1 METSQIYN
9 TPLKGG
15 ACIWYDSSKIDVD
28 REIEKKDE
36 PQTSWN
42 TAETRKAI
50 NAAAPCIGWK
60 SQSQTHRTKKSK
72 TSIINRKKKKK
83 LTQIL
88 VYEKQLCLEQMVENK
103 EPKKG
108 QQGYRTQD
116 TKQASVSNSVM
127 SIYT

>member
-1 METSQIYN
+1 MQQHPVQGEN
-9 TPLKGG
+9 HNHKH
-15 ACIWYDSSKIDVD
+15 
-28 REIEKKDE
+28 IE
-36 PQTSWN
+36 P
-42 TAETRKAI
+42 RKVRHL
-50 NAAAPCIGWK
+50 
-60 SQSQTHRTKKSK
+60 SLTE
-72 TSIINRKKKKK
+72 KK